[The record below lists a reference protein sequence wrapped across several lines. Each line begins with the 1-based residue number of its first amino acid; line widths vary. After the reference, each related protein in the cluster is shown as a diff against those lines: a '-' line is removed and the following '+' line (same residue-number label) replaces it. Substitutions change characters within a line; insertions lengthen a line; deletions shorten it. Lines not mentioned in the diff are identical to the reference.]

1 MADRT
6 LPMSYEE
13 AYNLRQ
19 IRFEDMTK
27 IFRNNR
33 PIQATNG
40 RQIVKY
46 STDH

>member
-1 MADRT
+1 MADQT
-6 LPMSYEE
+6 IPMSYEE
-13 AYNLRQ
+13 ADYLWK
-19 IRFEDMTK
+19 ISSEDMAK